1 MDLAALADRLEAI
14 SVGYASREGIDRDDD
29 WFLLKLQE
37 ELGELTQVQLGRTG
51 RSKPR
56 GFTPAQ
62 LNGKLAVGPRAR
74 RGPAAAR
81 SDVVGRA
88 WGECADVLGHI
99 LLFARRNG
107 VDLAAALDA
116 KWLSWER
123 SPRG

>member
-62 LNGKLAVGPRAR
+62 LDGKLAE
-74 RGPAAAR
+74 
-81 SDVVGRA
+81 
-88 WGECADVLGHI
+88 ECADVLGHI